1 MPGLALDTGKTH
13 EASSPAAPL
22 LLLIL
27 NKQFT
32 KRWHDVAR
40 SGDKGSPLPAAW
52 TVEEQEACFVLR
64 NYALIRASSDVRF
77 WGKQTSRG
85 RASMCTSDRSE
96 HFTDHMWR
104 LSQS

>member
-40 SGDKGSPLPAAW
+40 SGDDRSALPAAL
-52 TVEEQEACFVLR
+52 VDREASRVLQR
-64 NYALIRASSDVRF
+64 ANLRRLIRLISPTNLSRPNAADPCQDEGCNRGSSV
-77 WGKQTSRG
+77 
-85 RASMCTSDRSE
+85 
-96 HFTDHMWR
+96 
-104 LSQS
+104 

>member
-64 NYALIRASSDVRF
+64 NYALIGPVPMSAFGV
-77 WGKQTSRG
+77 SRRHADALRCALLCG
-85 RASMCTSDRSE
+85 D
-96 HFTDHMWR
+96 
-104 LSQS
+104 